1 MPKYRLFAAIV
12 GLSCVFAHSAADPRI
27 YLESDW
33 YVLEIIAFE
42 SNAPSSTNEQLI
54 HGIEVRK
61 FPHDLRSL
69 SPSEFEQ
76 LELEDLVES
85 YSGSRSSQQPNQSTN
100 SRTEDAFKSESETNV
115 SAIAWDKPNSIDGE
129 NIGCWLHHVK
139 STATL
144 DLPIQLPNEHTEPAD
159 SVESESLLE
168 DDLSH
173 STRSP
178 QLPDW
183 LPDEWETNE
192 VILQRVG
199 RILGLCDEDLSEIIA
214 AQDSE
219 IARLTELSEE
229 RSLTGKLIEKEFAT
243 YERELRR
250 TSGTRRNSGQ
260 LSLNRAAN
268 RLLNDGYRI
277 IDHTA
282 WHQDALERGSSK
294 KLLVQFG
301 ERLDKVSYELEGTV
315 ELSSARFLHISL
327 DVWKAVNPR
336 EQSIDINRTSRLLF
350 YSMKESRRLTL
361 GQTHYFDHPKF
372 GILVRVQRL
381 PVPERFTSLL
391 EQLDN
396 TF

>member
-1 MPKYRLFAAIV
+1 MPKSRLFAAIV
-12 GLSCVFAHSAADPRI
+12 SLSCVFAHSAADPRI
-27 YLESDW
+27 YLENDW
-33 YVLEIIAFE
+33 YVLEIVVFE
-42 SNAPSSTNEQLI
+42 RNAPSSTNEQLI
-54 HGIEVRK
+54 HGIEVRE

-76 LELEDLVES
+76 IELETLVQRD
-85 YSGSRSSQQPNQSTN
+85 SGSRSSQSSKQFMNDRTGDAFSSEFETHDSTN
-100 SRTEDAFKSESETNV
+100 AG
-115 SAIAWDKPNSIDGE
+115 DKLNSVIGE
-129 NIGCWLHHVK
+129 NIGCWLHHAK
-139 STATL
+139 STPTL
-144 DLPIQLPNEHTEPAD
+144 DLRIEIPNEHTEAID
-159 SVESESLLE
+159 SDGNESLFG

-173 STRSP
+173 PIRSP

-183 LPDEWETNE
+183 LPDDWETNE
-192 VILQRVG
+192 VILQRIG
-199 RILGLCDEDLSEIIA
+199 RILGLCDEDLSDIIA
-214 AQDSE
+214 AQES
-219 IARLTELSEE
+219 AVALEE
-229 RSLTGKLIEKEFAT
+229 TIEEEPLTGKLIEDEFAI

-260 LSLNRAAN
+260 LSLVRAAN
-268 RLLNDGYRI
+268 RLLSDGYRI

-282 WHQDALERGSSK
+282 WHQDALARGSSK

-301 ERLDKVSYELEGTV
+301 ERLDAASYELEGTV

-327 DVWKAVNPR
+327 NVWKAVNPS
-336 EQSIDINRTSRLLF
+336 EKSIDSGHVPRLLF

-381 PVPERFTSLL
+381 AVPERLTSLL
-391 EQLDN
+391 DQLDN